1 MAKFCGM
8 IGFSMT
14 KENAPDVW
22 EEKIVEKRYF
32 GDINR
37 NFSQRKNSSHLNDNI
52 DISNVISIIA
62 DPYANQN
69 LHAIRYVVFMGAK
82 WEVTSIEVQYP
93 RLLLSI
99 GGVYN
104 AQK

>member
-8 IGFSMT
+8 IGFSNT
-14 KENAPDVW
+14 GETATDVW
-22 EEKIVEKRYF
+22 DEKIVEKKYF
-32 GDINR
+32 GDVTR
-37 NFSQRKNSSHLNDNI
+37 NFSQRKSDSQLNDNI
-52 DISNVISIIA
+52 DISNAISIIA

-69 LHAIRYVVFMGAK
+69 LHAIRYVVFMDTK
-82 WEVTSIEVQYP
+82 WKVTNIEVQYP

-104 AQK
+104 A